1 MNLSKRL
8 FAIASY
14 VNKNQVVA
22 DIGTDHG
29 HIPIFLVENNICKKV
44 IATDVSYPSLLKT
57 IQYVTDLDLTNQ
69 IETRHGDGLNV
80 IKEHE
85 VDTVIIAGMGGIL
98 IRDILEK
105 DRDIVN
111 TINNFIFQPM
121 IGSEE
126 LRKYLVNNNFV
137 IEDEKLVYEEG
148 KYYEIIYAR
157 HGEYSIDDDIYFEIG
172 KKLIENQ
179 DPLLPKFIN
188 YKINYNKSII
198 KALDKNKGEKI
209 NMRVDE
215 LSKKISEYEGVLDI
229 YESISDY

>member
-1 MNLSKRL
+1 MKLSKRL

-29 HIPIFLVENNICKKV
+29 HIPIFLVENNICSKV

-57 IQYVTDLDLTNQ
+57 IQYVSDLDLQSQ
-69 IETRHGDGLNV
+69 IETRHGDGLDV
-80 IKEHE
+80 INPHE

-98 IRDILEK
+98 IKDILEK
-105 DRDIVN
+105 NKEVVN

-126 LRKYLVNNNFV
+126 LRKYLINNNFV

-148 KYYEIIYAR
+148 KYYEIIYAK
-157 HGEYSIDDDIYFEIG
+157 HGEYSIDSEIYFEIG
-172 KKLIENQ
+172 EKLIENK
-179 DPLLPKFIN
+179 DPLLPEFIN
-188 YKINYNKSII
+188 YKINYNKGII
-198 KALDKNKGEKI
+198 KTLDKNKGEKI
-209 NMRVDE
+209 NLRVDE
-215 LSKKISEYEGVLDI
+215 LSKKISEYKGVLDI
-229 YESISDY
+229 YESISDH